1 MLGLVMHN
9 SNINPQVQG
18 GASAIAASVHAHNL
32 NLPEGEVAGFQ
43 PLPAY
48 DFAFTAEN
56 DYRLYRKLNEV
67 RNVYDKASKTTKDK
81 FLRDQYAYFVMAI
94 DRALSLD

>member
-1 MLGLVMHN
+1 MRN
-9 SNINPQVQG
+9 SNINPQVPG
-18 GASAIAASVHAHNL
+18 GAGAIAANVRAHNL
-32 NLPEGEVAGFQ
+32 NLPEGEVSGFQ

-67 RNVYDKASKTTKDK
+67 RNVYAKAAKTAKDK
-81 FLRDQYAYFVMAI
+81 FLREQYDYFVMAI